1 MVSGVWVTPIQFKM
15 YDTITHTTRMLFLP
29 QAPIMAPNEIEDM
42 VEEGKEM
49 FLDYLKGKGAHQEM
63 PREQQHEFGPHL
75 RQIEQSNRRFRE
87 VGHGR
92 YW

>member
-15 YDTITHTTRMLFLP
+15 YDTRTHTTRMLFLP
-29 QAPIMAPNEIEDM
+29 QAPIMAAAEIEDL

-49 FLDYLKGKGAHQEM
+49 FREYLQGKAAHQEM
-63 PREQQHEFGPHL
+63 PRSQQHELGPHL
-75 RQIEQSNRRFRE
+75 ISIEQSRRRVRD